1 MSQPHRFRA
10 VVFDLDGTL
19 IDSAPDIADALNMVL
34 AELGRVGL
42 TERTVR
48 NMVGSGWHG
57 LLERAMTMTGGQP
70 EQGLDW
76 VTERFREFYLPRST
90 RLSSVYPTA
99 MDTIRT
105 LHRQGVKLGICTNK
119 RQSATDIV
127 VEGFGLGAYMDAVVG
142 GDNGVM
148 KPDPGHIAKVLEKLD
163 VEASDALMI
172 GDSKADVD
180 AARGLAMP
188 VVLVRYG
195 YTAIPVEELG
205 GDRLID
211 RLDELHAVMPGL

>member
-42 TERTVR
+42 TEATVR

-76 VTERFREFYLPRST
+76 VTDRFRDCYLPRST

-105 LHRQGVKLGICTNK
+105 LHGQGVKLGICTNK

-127 VEGFGLGAYMDAVVG
+127 VEGFGLSAYMDAVVG

-148 KPDPGHIAKVLEKLD
+148 KPDPRHIGKVLEKLG
-163 VEASDALMI
+163 VEPSDSLMI

-195 YTAIPVEELG
+195 YTAVPVEELG

-211 RLDELHAVMPGL
+211 RLSELHDIMPGL

>member
-42 TERTVR
+42 TETTVR

-76 VTERFREFYLPRST
+76 VTDRFRDFYLPRST

-105 LHRQGVKLGICTNK
+105 LHGQGVKLGICTNK

-127 VEGFGLGAYMDAVVG
+127 VEGFGLAAYMDAVVG

-148 KPDPGHIAKVLEKLD
+148 KPDPGHIAKVLDKLGI
-163 VEASDALMI
+163 EPSDALMI

-211 RLDELHAVMPGL
+211 RLSELHDVMPGL

>member
-1 MSQPHRFRA
+1 LPSSHRFRA

-42 TERTVR
+42 TEATVR
-48 NMVGSGWHG
+48 NMVGTGWHG

-70 EQGLDW
+70 DQGLDW
-76 VTERFREFYLPRST
+76 VTDRFRDFYLPRST

-99 MDTIRT
+99 MDTIRA
-105 LHRQGVKLGICTNK
+105 LHGEGVLMGICTNK

-127 VEGFGLGAYMDAVVG
+127 VEGFGLKPFMGAVVG
-142 GDNGVM
+142 GDTGVM
-148 KPDPGHIAKVLEKLD
+148 KPDPRHIGAVLERLRID
-163 VEASDALMI
+163 PADAIMV

-195 YTAIPVEELG
+195 YTAIPVEDLG

-211 RLDELHAVMPGL
+211 RLAELPGALIGL

>member
-1 MSQPHRFRA
+1 MPKPHRFRA

-42 TERTVR
+42 TEATVR
-48 NMVGSGWHG
+48 NMVGNGWHG

-76 VTERFREFYLPRST
+76 VTNRFRDLYLPRST

-105 LHRQGVKLGICTNK
+105 LHGQGVRLGICTNK

-127 VEGFGLGAYMDAVVG
+127 IEGFGLAAYMAAVVG

-148 KPDPGHIAKVLEKLD
+148 KPDPGHIAMVLEKL
-163 VEASDALMI
+163 EIEPADALMV

>member
-1 MSQPHRFRA
+1 MPSSHRFRA

-19 IDSAPDIADALNMVL
+19 IDSAPDIADALDMVL

-42 TERTVR
+42 TEATVR
-48 NMVGSGWHG
+48 NMVGNGWHG

-70 EQGLDW
+70 DEGLDW
-76 VTERFREFYLPRST
+76 VTDRFRDFYLPRST

-105 LHRQGVKLGICTNK
+105 LHGEGVKLGICTNK

-127 VEGFGLGAYMDAVVG
+127 VEGFGLKAYMDAVVG
-142 GDNGVM
+142 GDTGVM
-148 KPDPGHIAKVLEKLD
+148 KPDPRHIGAVLERLGID
-163 VEASDALMI
+163 PADAIMV
-172 GDSKADVD
+172 GDNKADVD

-195 YTAIPVEELG
+195 YTAIPVEDLG

-211 RLDELHAVMPGL
+211 RMAELPEAIIGL

>member
-1 MSQPHRFRA
+1 
-10 VVFDLDGTL
+10 
-19 IDSAPDIADALNMVL
+19 
-34 AELGRVGL
+34 
-42 TERTVR
+42 
-48 NMVGSGWHG
+48 
-57 LLERAMTMTGGQP
+57 
-70 EQGLDW
+70 
-76 VTERFREFYLPRST
+76 
-90 RLSSVYPTA
+90 

-105 LHRQGVKLGICTNK
+105 LHGQGVKLGICTNK

-127 VEGFGLGAYMDAVVG
+127 VEGFGLSAYMDAVVG

>member
-1 MSQPHRFRA
+1 MSKPHRFRA

-42 TERTVR
+42 TEATVR
-48 NMVGSGWHG
+48 NMVGNGWHG

-76 VTERFREFYLPRST
+76 VTNRFRDFYLPRST

-99 MDTIRT
+99 MDTIRA
-105 LHRQGVKLGICTNK
+105 LHGQGVKLGICTNK

-127 VEGFGLGAYMDAVVG
+127 VEGFGLAAYMNAVVG

-148 KPDPGHIAKVLEKLD
+148 KPDPGHIAMVLKKL
-163 VEASDALMI
+163 EIEPADALMI

-211 RLDELHAVMPGL
+211 RLDELHAVMPEL